1 MQKLKGVFYSFV
13 TALVLGAVGYVVVNY
28 YSFIFSVNI
37 DGQVHQI
44 ERVTQPMMVVGSQ
57 VSAPTDPNLLYS
69 YAVSIRDKKGVIHT
83 ATSTDRQWA
92 VVHKGICVEAKIFPY
107 PFWNLDKSG
116 TYFNARLLLQKDC
129 GPEFS
134 QVPPSPVPES
144 APIAPAPV
152 APAETAKPQ

>member
-1 MQKLKGVFYSFV
+1 MKKLKGIFYSFITV
-13 TALVLGAVGYVVVNY
+13 LVIGAVGFVVVNY
-28 YSFIFSVNI
+28 YSFIFSINI
-37 DGQVHQI
+37 DGQVHEI

-57 VSAPTDPNLLYS
+57 VATDPNLIYS

-107 PFWNLDKSG
+107 PFWNLDKAG

-129 GPEFS
+129 GVEFPKVEMQPAS
-134 QVPPSPVPES
+134 EVSPLVP
-144 APIAPAPV
+144 AA
-152 APAETAKPQ
+152 Q